1 MSGDQ
6 YPTNLVRFKKLC
18 TKSALLRE
26 AVSRKGA
33 KAQRRKA
40 LPRFAGLSLR
50 LCAFAGEISC
60 VADVFGQSHFKTR
73 SGILIQNKQ
82 FIPFKVGGYVNLR
95 SGQRPSRYE
104 IAALCF
110 LLVVLS
116 LQLFFSV
123 RRESQ
128 TWDEANHIY
137 TGYRSWTHADF
148 GLNPEHPPL
157 LKLLAT
163 APLLPSQPQTP
174 TLEERFFKEDA
185 FLRGKEFLYQ
195 NNADK
200 ILSRTRTTAAT
211 LTLLAAVIVFFGTRE
226 MFGSG
231 AALIAL
237 TLLTFDPNLL
247 AHGALITTDV
257 GLACFMFLS
266 VFMFYRFVKSPSAL
280 RLIVAGVSVGLVLS
294 VKHTGLLVLPI
305 LFLLTL
311 CEILFSLFGTKREKI
326 GRHTLKLLGSFALIA
341 LIGWVVLWSC
351 YRFRYVARPD
361 GLQLNPP
368 LAEYVKG
375 LKPSE
380 AWPISTAARFHL
392 LPESY
397 LYGLADVRLTANYYT
412 SYVLGKVY
420 AHGVWFYFPVAFL
433 IKSTVGVLALF
444 LLSLGV
450 IATRRLNRWREILFL
465 VVPVIFYLLVALT
478 VGMNIGVRHILVV
491 YVFLYVL
498 IGGAAWV
505 LIQKSRKWGYAIAVL
520 VLIHAASSLLAFPNY
535 IPYANE
541 LWGGPSQTNKYLTDS
556 NSDWGQQLKSVKQ
569 YLDRRGVKECWFL
582 YFAAGVVEPSYY
594 GIPCK
599 PLPTISTLW
608 LNLPFDVPNSIDGPV
623 LISASNLSGVE
634 FGPGS
639 LDPYGQ
645 FKQLT
650 PTAVIDHGVF
660 VFDGKFDLPLAA
672 AISKVQKARNLAAAK
687 QLDQALQE
695 AQAAVALAPDS
706 IQTQLAVGDI
716 LLELGQPQQARAN
729 YEKALELAK
738 TIEPEFQVRSI
749 PNIEQRLQ

>member
-1 MSGDQ
+1 M
-6 YPTNLVRFKKLC
+6 PLEKRHNT
-18 TKSALLRE
+18 
-26 AVSRKGA
+26 
-33 KAQRRKA
+33 
-40 LPRFAGLSLR
+40 
-50 LCAFAGEISC
+50 
-60 VADVFGQSHFKTR
+60 
-73 SGILIQNKQ
+73 
-82 FIPFKVGGYVNLR
+82 
-95 SGQRPSRYE
+95 YE
-104 IAALCF
+104 MVALCL

-128 TWDEANHIY
+128 TWDEANHIF

-157 LKLLAT
+157 VKLLAT
-163 APLLPSQPQTP
+163 VPLLWLPLKSPE
-174 TLEERFFKEDA
+174 LKESFFKEDA

-195 NNADK
+195 NDADK
-200 ILSRTRTTAAT
+200 ILARTRTAAAI
-211 LTLLAAVIVFFGTRE
+211 LTLLTALVVFFGTRE
-226 MFGSG
+226 MFGTG
-231 AALIAL
+231 AAFIAL
-237 TLLTFDPNLL
+237 TLLTFDPNLQ

-266 VFMFYRFVKSPSAL
+266 VYLYYRFLKSPSAL
-280 RLIVAGVSVGLVLS
+280 RLIVAGIAVGLVLA

-305 LFLLTL
+305 LFLLSFT
-311 CEILFSLFGTKREKI
+311 EIR
-326 GRHTLKLLGSFALIA
+326 GRALKTLGSLALIT
-341 LIGWVVLWSC
+341 LIGCLVLWSF
-351 YRFRYVARPD
+351 YRFRYDARPG

-375 LKPSE
+375 LEPYQ

-397 LYGLADVRLTANYYT
+397 LYGLVDVKLTANYYT

-450 IATRRLNRWREILFL
+450 IATRRLNHWREIIFL
-465 VVPVIFYLLVALT
+465 AVPVIFYLIVAMT

-498 IGGAAWV
+498 IGGAMWALV
-505 LIQKSRKWGYAIAVL
+505 QKSRKWTYALAVL
-520 VLIHAASSLLAFPNY
+520 LLVHVASSMMAFPNY
-535 IPYANE
+535 IAYGNE
-541 LWGGPSQTNKYLTDS
+541 LWGGPSQTHKYLTDS
-556 NSDWGQQLKSVKQ
+556 NADWAQQLKSVKQ
-569 YLDRRGVKECWFL
+569 YLDARGVKECWFV
-582 YFAAGVVEPSYY
+582 YFAAGVAEPSYY

-599 PLPTISTLW
+599 PLPTINTLW
-608 LNLPFDVPNSIDGPV
+608 LNEPIEVPASIDGPV
-623 LISASNLSGVE
+623 LVSASNLSGLE
-634 FGPGS
+634 FGPGP

-645 FKQLT
+645 FKLLK
-650 PTAVIDHGVF
+650 PTAVIDRGVF
-660 VFDGKFDLPLAA
+660 VFDGKFDMPLAA
-672 AISKVQKARNLAAAK
+672 AISKAQKALNLAQAK

-706 IQTQLAVGDI
+706 IRTQLALGDI
-716 LLELGQPQQARAN
+716 LLEMGQSQQARAS

-738 TIEPEFQVRSI
+738 TVEPEFQIRSV
-749 PNIEQRLQ
+749 PDIEQRLQSVR

>member
-1 MSGDQ
+1 M
-6 YPTNLVRFKKLC
+6 
-18 TKSALLRE
+18 
-26 AVSRKGA
+26 
-33 KAQRRKA
+33 
-40 LPRFAGLSLR
+40 
-50 LCAFAGEISC
+50 
-60 VADVFGQSHFKTR
+60 
-73 SGILIQNKQ
+73 
-82 FIPFKVGGYVNLR
+82 NLR
-95 SGQRPSRYE
+95 DGKRHNAYE
-104 IAALCF
+104 IVALCF
-110 LLVVLS
+110 LLVVLG

-128 TWDEANHIY
+128 TWDEGNHIFA
-137 TGYRSWTHADF
+137 GYRSWTQADF

-157 LKLLAT
+157 VKLLAT
-163 APLLPSQPQTP
+163 TPLLPSQPKSP
-174 TLEERFFKEDA
+174 ALEERFFKEDA

-195 NNADK
+195 NDAEK
-200 ILSRTRTTAAT
+200 ILSRTRTAAAT
-211 LTLLAAVIVFFGTRE
+211 LTLLTALIVFFGTRE
-226 MFGSG
+226 MFGAV
-231 AALIAL
+231 AAFIAL

-280 RLIVAGVSVGLVLS
+280 RLIVAGAAVGLVLA
-294 VKHTGLLVLPI
+294 VKHTGLLILPI

-311 CEILFSLFGTKREKI
+311 CEIVLNAFERNREKI
-326 GRHTLKLLGSFALIA
+326 GCNTLKFLGSLALIT
-341 LIGWVVLWSC
+341 LIGWLVLWSF
-351 YRFRYVARPD
+351 YGFRYDARPK

-368 LAEYVKG
+368 LVEYVKG
-375 LKPSE
+375 LKPAE
-380 AWPISTAARFHL
+380 AWPISTAARL
-392 LPESY
+392 RIIPESY
-397 LYGLADVRLTANYYT
+397 LYGLVDVKLTANYYT

-433 IKSTVGVLALF
+433 IKSTVGVLALV
-444 LLSLGV
+444 LLTLGV

-498 IGGAAWV
+498 IGGATWT
-505 LIQKSRKWGYAIAVL
+505 LIQKSRKWAYVVGVFLL
-520 VLIHAASSLLAFPNY
+520 VHAASSVAAVPNY
-535 IPYANE
+535 IAYANE
-541 LWGGPSQTNKYLTDS
+541 FWGGPSQTHKYLTDS

-582 YFAAGVVEPSYY
+582 YFAEGVAEPSYY

-608 LNLPFDVPNSIDGPV
+608 LNLPIDVPTSINGPV

-645 FKQLT
+645 FKLLK
-650 PTAVIDHGVF
+650 PTAVIDRGVF

-672 AISKVQKARNLAAAK
+672 AISKVQKAQNLAQAK

-695 AQAAVALAPDS
+695 AQAAIALSPDS
-706 IQTQLAVGDI
+706 IHTQLALGDI
-716 LLELGQPQQARAN
+716 LREMGQPQQARAS
-729 YEKALELAK
+729 YEKALQLAK
-738 TIEPEFQVRSI
+738 TIEPEFQIRSI
-749 PNIEQRLQ
+749 PTIEEKLQSLASPEQ